1 MSRCIYAKKMIQMPH
16 AGYLLNPG
24 DMFQVDVD
32 RVLYATGAPK
42 PIEQARSGRK
52 LHKAQRR
59 MRKLGASPGKK
70 SVASASLTSTSAD
83 GAQPIARTANI
94 EEIRKQRRLDLRE
107 LLAQVDDLL
116 NDKRR
121 RVGAKRKIAIRAF
134 VRDVRT
140 AMATLNRKN
149 EKELDDQLSSLISQL
164 AIAKGGIDESSSK
177 QNSSSKPTE
186 PTPEEQKALREAV
199 REAREN
205 PIDASKPYAT
215 PWRPR
220 PYMSVFAFIP
230 KYLEVNHN
238 ICSAV
243 YLRQPQVRKG
253 RAEVPSPFPEV
264 TQQLAFNWYLRRGR

>member
-1 MSRCIYAKKMIQMPH
+1 MPY

-42 PIEQARSGRK
+42 AIAQARSGRK
-52 LHKAQRR
+52 LHKTQRR
-59 MRKLGASPGKK
+59 AKKLGATPKK
-70 SVASASLTSTSAD
+70 KGVTPTTVSSTPATR
-83 GAQPIARTANI
+83 AQPIARAKVDI
-94 EEIRKQRRLDLRE
+94 EEVRKQRRLDLRE
-107 LLAQVDDLL
+107 LLVQVDDLL
-116 NDKRR
+116 KDKRR

-134 VRDVRT
+134 VRDVRI
-140 AMATLNRKN
+140 AMATLSRKN

-164 AIAKGGIDESSSK
+164 AIAKAGHDESFTTKTASA
-177 QNSSSKPTE
+177 KPAG
-186 PTPEEQKALREAV
+186 PTPEEQMALRDAI

-205 PIDASKPYAT
+205 PIDPTKPYAT

-220 PYMSVFAFIP
+220 PYMSAFAFIP

-243 YLRQPQVRKG
+243 YLRHPQVRKG
-253 RAEVPSPFPEV
+253 RAEVPSPFPEQ